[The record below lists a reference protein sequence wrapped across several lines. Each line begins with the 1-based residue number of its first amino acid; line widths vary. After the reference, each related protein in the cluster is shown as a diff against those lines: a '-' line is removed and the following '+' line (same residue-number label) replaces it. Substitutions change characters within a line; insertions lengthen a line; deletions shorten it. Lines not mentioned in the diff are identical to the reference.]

1 MKKFLAMM
9 ICVLLVMSLCV
20 TAVFATDL
28 DDLGQNPTESTTAPQ
43 GEGGILG
50 NLPEGEEQDIGD
62 ILGNQPGMS
71 PEQLQR
77 ASDTL
82 SPVTNFIGYIVGILV
97 VLAIA
102 FVGVVTALDLLYIAV
117 PFTRK
122 FLYKAG
128 TDGTGGFTGG
138 YGAGGYGMRGGMA
151 MGVGGATGATTK
163 PTQWVSDE
171 AVACAAMLGGSA
183 QSVGSMGGAGMGMGG
198 MGMGMGGAM
207 AGQQQNMTVKS
218 VIWMYLKKR
227 AFFLIILMV
236 AIMVLT
242 SSAILGTGI
251 NLAKWTVKII
261 NSFNTK
267 IK

>member
-1 MKKFLAMM
+1 MKRLLATMM
-9 ICVLLVMSLCV
+9 CILLVMSLCV
-20 TAVFATDL
+20 TVAFAADL
-28 DDLGQNPTESTTAPQ
+28 DDLGQGSETEGSQT
-43 GEGGILG
+43 GVLG
-50 NLPEGEEQDIGD
+50 NLPDGEEQDIGD
-62 ILGNQPGMS
+62 ILSQQPGMTA
-71 PEQLQR
+71 EQLQK

-82 SPVTNFIGYIVGILV
+82 SPVTNFIGYIVGVLV
-97 VLAIA
+97 ILAIA
-102 FVGVVTALDLLYIAV
+102 FVGVVTALDIMYIAV

-183 QSVGSMGGAGMGMGG
+183 QSVGPMGGAGLGMGGYGMGG
-198 MGMGMGGAM
+198 MGGMGGAM
-207 AGQQQNMTVKS
+207 AAQQQNITVKS

-227 AFFLIILMV
+227 AFFLIVLMV

-251 NLAKWTVKII
+251 NLAKWSVKII

-267 IK
+267 IG